1 MKVGLKIGLEVTNT
15 MHHQSNPT
23 DISVVLS
30 DFQTAISA
38 KVSDPDAVAEVLE
51 RIEDW
56 AGEDAVLTA
65 LIANYV
71 LEYAS
76 QVSADDAELLVNQ
89 IVREEILT
97 DWQNNS
103 AADYLNGISQQILD
117 YERRDSLLIAYI
129 KIFQRGKVRVDNSAE
144 QALLLKSGLVTLRRK
159 KLSVS
164 NMLLEQ
170 IFDLDWV
177 EEQVPG
183 ITRPVS
189 IVSERMGAAR
199 SLAALKLSP
208 KVAAA
213 LACCAVLGAGIAWYV
228 RGYSGWA
235 LATQNSADELVNVGG
250 LPPDMLAFDAGL
262 AHGENGRWVPMFREF
277 CELGEDSVY
286 FDSAKNRLAQWQE
299 LFPEGIEA
307 AIDTVTYEKL
317 RAGGDSNCLLMD
329 KA

>member
-1 MKVGLKIGLEVTNT
+1 
-15 MHHQSNPT
+15 MHDQSNPT

-30 DFQTAISA
+30 EFQTAISA

-56 AGEDAVLTA
+56 AGEDVVLTA

-71 LEYAS
+71 LECAS

-89 IVREEILT
+89 IVRDEILT
-97 DWQNNS
+97 DWSSNS

-129 KIFQRGKVRVDNSAE
+129 KIFQRGKVRVDNSPE
-144 QALLLKSGLVTLRRK
+144 QSLLLKSGLVKLRRK

-164 NMLLEQ
+164 NMLLEH

-199 SLAALKLSP
+199 SLAALKFSP

-213 LACCAVLGAGIAWYV
+213 LCCFAVLGAGISWYV

-235 LATQNSADELVNVGG
+235 LATQNAADELVDEGDV
-250 LPPDMLAFDAGL
+250 LPPDMVAFNTGL
-262 AHGENGRWVPMFREF
+262 DHGENGRWVPMFREF
-277 CELGEDSVY
+277 CELSKESVY

-317 RAGGDSNCLLMD
+317 RATGDSTCLLMD
-329 KA
+329 KT